1 MFDWI
6 TQNEAAIWFMAV
18 FSIISF
24 IASLL
29 LIPVLVTRIPE
40 DYFAE
45 TKRHRWEPWAHE
57 HPVIRWSLLILKN
70 TLGYIFIVL
79 RHRHA
84 GVARPG
90 CSDNHDRH
98 HVYQLPRQIPA
109 GALGCDARPGAEYHQ
124 QASPPGRPCAIDDLN
139 LWDSHNRQIQCQ
151 NFSMPC
157 SNPGPACSNKH

>member
-6 TQNEAAIWFMAV
+6 TQNEAVIWFMAV

-57 HPVIRWSLLILKN
+57 HPVVRWSLLILKN
-70 TLGYIFIVL
+70 ALGYIFIVL
-79 RHRHA
+79 GIAMLVLPGQGVLTIMIGIMFINFPGKYRLERWVVLRGPVLNIINRLRQRA
-84 GVARPG
+84 GRAP
-90 CSDNHDRH
+90 
-98 HVYQLPRQIPA
+98 LIT
-109 GALGCDARPGAEYHQ
+109 
-124 QASPPGRPCAIDDLN
+124 
-139 LWDSHNRQIQCQ
+139 
-151 NFSMPC
+151 
-157 SNPGPACSNKH
+157 